1 MSPSRKVLD
10 ARGLACPQPVI
21 LTRKALAEGGF
32 SELEVIVNTSSGRE
46 NVARFAGHA
55 GCTIGSIEESGEETR
70 IVIQPPVTNW
80 SDPTATE
87 SLPRRHDAPRGAWH
101 PDCPPLDPDHR

>member
-1 MSPSRKVLD
+1 MSPSRRVLD

-46 NVARFAGHA
+46 R
-55 GCTIGSIEESGEETR
+55 R
-70 IVIQPPVTNW
+70 
-80 SDPTATE
+80 
-87 SLPRRHDAPRGAWH
+87 SLRRPCGMHDRQH
-101 PDCPPLDPDHR
+101 